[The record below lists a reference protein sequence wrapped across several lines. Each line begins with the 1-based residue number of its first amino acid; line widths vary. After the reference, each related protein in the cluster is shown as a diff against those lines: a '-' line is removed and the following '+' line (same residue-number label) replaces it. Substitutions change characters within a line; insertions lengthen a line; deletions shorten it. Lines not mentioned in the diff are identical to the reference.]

1 MLLLKF
7 KDLTAIFFS
16 ILDKSEPFQKK
27 NPYEYRQIIVLRWYV
42 LALKYCVIN
51 IKELWILVSG
61 SHTDDWDFGS
71 WEDRITISTKP
82 ITENSFSEAL

>member
-16 ILDKSEPFQKK
+16 ILDKSEPFQK

-51 IKELWILVSG
+51 
-61 SHTDDWDFGS
+61 DF
-71 WEDRITISTKP
+71 
-82 ITENSFSEAL
+82 LY

>member
-7 KDLTAIFFS
+7 KDLIAIFFS
-16 ILDKSEPFQKK
+16 ILDKSEPFKKK

-51 IKELWILVSG
+51 
-61 SHTDDWDFGS
+61 DF
-71 WEDRITISTKP
+71 
-82 ITENSFSEAL
+82 LY

>member
-51 IKELWILVSG
+51 
-61 SHTDDWDFGS
+61 DFLYYKS
-71 WEDRITISTKP
+71 VFFYFT
-82 ITENSFSEAL
+82 